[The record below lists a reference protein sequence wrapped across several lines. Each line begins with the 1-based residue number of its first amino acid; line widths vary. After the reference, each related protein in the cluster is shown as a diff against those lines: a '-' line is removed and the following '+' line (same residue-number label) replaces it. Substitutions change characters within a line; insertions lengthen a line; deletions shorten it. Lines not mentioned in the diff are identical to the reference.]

1 MNIEGPNLS
10 TVIEWVDHPESGYA
24 EVLVCGWDRERLLER
39 IAAAFLEAGINVLGA
54 DIFTRSD
61 NLALDIFK
69 VTNHRNEP
77 LPRERERKVF
87 EQKLRESLIAPGY
100 RLVPVPKEKRGIRAD
115 KASVTEEDELPV
127 WVVVNNNA
135 HPTCTILEVQAP
147 DRMGLLYH
155 LLRAISHGGITIE
168 AARIAT
174 EQKAALDVF
183 YLRTKEGGKLED
195 HHQLMRLERRLR
207 TAAARAE
214 KNNG

>member
-1 MNIEGPNLS
+1 M
-10 TVIEWVDHPESGYA
+10 
-24 EVLVCGWDRERLLER
+24 
-39 IAAAFLEAGINVLGA
+39 
-54 DIFTRSD
+54 
-61 NLALDIFK
+61 
-69 VTNHRNEP
+69 
-77 LPRERERKVF
+77 
-87 EQKLRESLIAPGY
+87 
-100 RLVPVPKEKRGIRAD
+100 PKEKRGIRAD